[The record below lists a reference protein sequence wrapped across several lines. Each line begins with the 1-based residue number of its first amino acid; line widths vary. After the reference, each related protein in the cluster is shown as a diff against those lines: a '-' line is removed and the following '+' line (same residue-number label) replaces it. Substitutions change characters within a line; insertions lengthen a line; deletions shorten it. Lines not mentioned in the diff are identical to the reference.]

1 MWYLILGA
9 VLRCIMLGY
18 SMFEYLIIGITYSD
32 IWYFI
37 CNPLK
42 FDTRIFG
49 AWIFNTQI
57 FGDWIFDTWIFDTC
71 RFDTPIFVFLIFD
84 TWIVG
89 SWIFGFLYSKLCCP
103 EALACGASHTSAKA
117 ASGFSEPVISGKY
130 LCSPARRAGGASD
143 PMKKRQ
149 SWNFQAIH
157 VWEWPFQRPRERYV
171 RYEGT
176 CGYTYECSGGRY
188 INICYISIDKNIYI
202 YWAPKTTCELVSMIV
217 AVVCVHQAF
226 VIYSINHIRF
236 DDTY

>member
-1 MWYLILGA
+1 MHDAWVFYVRI
-9 VLRCIMLGY
+9 
-18 SMFEYLIIGITYSD
+18 LIIEITYLD

-42 FDTRIFG
+42 FDTWIFG
-49 AWIFNTQI
+49 AWIFDTRI
-57 FGDWIFDTWIFDTC
+57 FGDWIFDTW

-103 EALACGASHTSAKA
+103 EALACGASHTSTQA
-117 ASGFSEPVISGKY
+117 ASGFSEPVISGIY

-143 PMKKRQ
+143 PMKKHQ
-149 SWNFQAIH
+149 SWNCQAIY

-176 CGYTYECSGGRY
+176 CGYTYECSGAGT
-188 INICYISIDKNIYI
+188 SIY
-202 YWAPKTTCELVSMIV
+202 
-217 AVVCVHQAF
+217 
-226 VIYSINHIRF
+226 VIYL
-236 DDTY
+236 